1 MQVLSIDPETRRIGL
16 SLKALQ
22 EKKAEE
28 EPRKDDAARRWLPA
42 KFASDR
48 ELMGGSS

>member
-1 MQVLSIDPETRRIGL
+1 LSIDPETRRIGL

-28 EPRKDDAARRWLPA
+28 EPRKDDAALRKLMA
-42 KFASDR
+42 KFGSDR
-48 ELMGGSS
+48 ELKGGLS